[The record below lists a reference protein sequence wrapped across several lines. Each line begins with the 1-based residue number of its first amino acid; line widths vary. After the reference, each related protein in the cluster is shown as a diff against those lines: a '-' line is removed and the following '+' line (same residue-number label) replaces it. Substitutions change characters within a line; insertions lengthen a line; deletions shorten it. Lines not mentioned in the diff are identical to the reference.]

1 VLKLSVGWLQL
12 KREKSRLAVAILGIT
27 FAAILVFM
35 QIGFREAMLDS
46 AVRYHHHWIY
56 EIALVSPEA
65 ASLIKPH
72 TFTRRRLH
80 QARAV
85 EGVAAVSAVHTLLV
99 RWKRPDTGNTRDIFV
114 LGIDPDQEVIDLPE
128 VNRQRHLL
136 KLQDAYLFDRH
147 SRPEFGA
154 VPGTFAEHGRVT
166 FELNNLTIHV
176 RGLFTLGSSFGIDG
190 SLISSEENILRV
202 NPRRSRGEVDIGL
215 VRLKPGADADAVAER
230 LRNYLPGDVEVYT
243 RPAFIQRELAYWKD
257 STPIGYVF
265 NFGIV
270 VGLVVGAVIVYQ
282 ILHADVSDHLPQY
295 ATLKAM
301 GYSNLSLAAIVGQ
314 QAFVLA
320 VLGYSLGAGVS
331 LYLYRVV
338 GEATLIALAMSPG
351 RAATVLGLTVAMCLV
366 SGLMALRRVWTTDPA
381 EVF

>member
-12 KREKSRLAVAILGIT
+12 KRERARLAVAVLGIT

-35 QIGFREAMLDS
+35 QLGFRDAMFDS
-46 AVRYHHHWIY
+46 AVRFHRNWIY
-56 EIALVSPEA
+56 DIALVSPEA
-65 ASLIKPH
+65 ATLIKPH
-72 TFTRRRLH
+72 SFTRRRLH

-85 EGVAAVSAVHTLLV
+85 EGVESVSPVHTLLV
-99 RWKRPDTGNTRDIFV
+99 RWRQPDTGNTRDIFV
-114 LGIDPDQEVIDLPE
+114 LGIDPDHEAIRLSE
-128 VNRQRHLL
+128 VNRQRQLL
-136 KLQDAYLFDRH
+136 KVRDTYLFDRH

-154 VPGTFAEHGRVT
+154 VAQAVDERGRAA
-166 FELNNLTIHV
+166 FELNNLTIEV

-190 SLISSEENILRV
+190 SLVSSEENILRLD
-202 NPRRSRGEVDIGL
+202 PRRGRGELDIGL
-215 VRLKPGADADAVAER
+215 VRLELETDADAVAER
-230 LRNYLPGDVEVYT
+230 LRHYLPGDVAVYT
-243 RPAFIQRELAYWKD
+243 RPAFIQRELDYWNN

-301 GYSNLSLAAIVGQ
+301 GYSNLSLAGIVGQ

-320 VLGYSLGAGVS
+320 LLGYALGAGLS
-331 LYLYRVV
+331 LYLYRVA
-338 GEATLIALAMSPG
+338 GEATMIELAMSPG
-351 RAATVLGLTVAMCLV
+351 RALIVLALTIAMCLV
-366 SGLMALRRVWTTDPA
+366 SGLLALRKVWATDPA

>member
-12 KREKSRLAVAILGIT
+12 KREKSRFAVAILGIT

-35 QIGFREAMLDS
+35 QLGFREAMLDS
-46 AVRYHHHWIY
+46 AVRYHHHWLY
-56 EIALVSPEA
+56 DIALVSPEA

-85 EGVAAVSAVHTLLV
+85 EGVADVSAVHALLV
-99 RWKRPDTGNTRDIFV
+99 RWKQPDTGNTRDIFV
-114 LGIDPDQEVIDLPE
+114 LGIDPDRKAIDLPE

-136 KLQDAYLFDRH
+136 KVRDAYLFDRH

-154 VPGTFAEHGRVT
+154 VPETFAEYGRAS
-166 FELNNLTIHV
+166 FELNNLTIQI

-190 SLISSEENILRV
+190 SLVSSEENILRLD
-202 NPRRSRGEVDIGL
+202 PRRSRGEVDIGL
-215 VRLKPGADADAVAER
+215 VRLKPGADVDAVATR
-230 LRNYLPGDVEVYT
+230 LRHYLPGDVAVYT
-243 RPAFIQRELAYWKD
+243 RPAFIQRELAYWND

-301 GYSNLSLAAIVGQ
+301 GYSNLSLAGIVGQ

-320 VLGYSLGAGVS
+320 LLGFALGASLS
-331 LYLYRVV
+331 LYLYRVA
-338 GEATLIALAMSPG
+338 GEATLIELTMSPG

-366 SGLMALRRVWTTDPA
+366 SGLLALRKVWAADPA
-381 EVF
+381 EVL